1 MVWAAGG
8 TSVVCVQP
16 QEPTAGPVPMAG
28 GPGPGVPVGG
38 TGVPQKPRN
47 RRTRLILVM
56 IAGIVG
62 LLCLGGVGVA
72 ISLYD
77 DATKIERTAPDAVVD
92 NFLRAY
98 LVNRDD
104 QEVSLYACKSGA
116 AFDDLSALRIEMIDR
131 EKKFSVKVSAS
142 WSSLT
147 VSDVDQDRKNV
158 ETDLVIAGS
167 SNGNTVSRHTESWSF
182 GVVDDGGWRVCSAT
196 KKS

>member
-28 GPGPGVPVGG
+28 VPGPGVPVGG

-77 DATKIERTAPDAVVD
+77 DATKIERTEPDAVVD

-104 QEVSLYACKSGA
+104 ERASLYQCKSGGD
-116 AFDDLSALRIEMIDR
+116 FSQIGSYRDDIVSR
-131 EKKFSVKVSAS
+131 EKQYSVGIRVT
-142 WSSLT
+142 WT
-147 VSDVDQDRKNV
+147 TFTIETEGTNGVVT
-158 ETDLVIAGS
+158 TDLVKTTTDQSGRKRD
-167 SNGNTVSRHTESWSF
+167 TWRF
-182 GVVDDGGWRVCSAT
+182 DVVDQGGWRVCGAAPQS
-196 KKS
+196 